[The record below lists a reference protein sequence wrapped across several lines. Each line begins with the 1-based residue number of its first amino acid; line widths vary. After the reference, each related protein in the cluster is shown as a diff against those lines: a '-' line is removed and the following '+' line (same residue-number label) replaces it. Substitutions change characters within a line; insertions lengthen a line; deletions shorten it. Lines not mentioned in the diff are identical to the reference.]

1 MCLPGWALAGCG
13 HPWAP
18 KLPGL
23 GWLDHTVP
31 ALFGVRAAQTP
42 FLTLGSTRPPL
53 FPGQARDSYIMIRSE
68 LRRHLVPV
76 ITPDVLCRHWACELL
91 GSSSLSPSQPFSL
104 AIHTA
109 FSLPLT
115 HQLLVNWLR
124 EMQQFVQA
132 HVASGL

>member
-1 MCLPGWALAGCG
+1 MSSRLGAGRV
-13 HPWAP
+13 WAP
-18 KLPGL
+18 PGTQASRFR
-23 GWLDHTVP
+23 WLDPTVL
-31 ALFGVRAAQTP
+31 ALSRVRAAQTP
-42 FLTLGSTRPPL
+42 SLTLGSTRPPL
-53 FPGQARDSYIMIRSE
+53 LPGQAGDNYIMIRSE

-76 ITPDVLCRHWACELL
+76 ITPDVLCGHWACELP

-124 EMQQFVQA
+124 EM
-132 HVASGL
+132 